1 MDWGCHRSSVPRCC
15 CQSIPW
21 GWDVWGSPS
30 DASDCCRVTLPHL
43 QRQILWSIQFFFRL
57 WDRHPCAR
65 ARKWAVTYRLPLGI
79 FQPAVKIA
87 DKKKEMF
94 VNACSRH
101 LLLQWRGI
109 WRMKWM
115 CYTEH
120 HPELP
125 PWCNLKSI
133 PRLLVLSCENCCWEH
148 IMLCVLNFKRLQHG
162 ERSLCVL

>member
-101 LLLQWRGI
+101 FSCSGVAFGEWNECVIPNIILSFPRDVTWRVFPG
-109 WRMKWM
+109 
-115 CYTEH
+115 C
-120 HPELP
+120 L
-125 PWCNLKSI
+125 
-133 PRLLVLSCENCCWEH
+133 CWA
-148 IMLCVLNFKRLQHG
+148 VRTVAG
-162 ERSLCVL
+162 ST

>member
-1 MDWGCHRSSVPRCC
+1 MDWGCHRSSVPCCC

-21 GWDVWGSPS
+21 GRDVWGSPS

-65 ARKWAVTYRLPLGI
+65 ARKWAVTYWLPLGL

-87 DKKKEMF
+87 DKKK
-94 VNACSRH
+94 CSWT
-101 LLLQWRGI
+101 LAVDIFSCSGVAFGEWNECVIPNIILSF
-109 WRMKWM
+109 
-115 CYTEH
+115 
-120 HPELP
+120 P

-133 PRLLVLSCENCCWEH
+133 PRLRVLSCENCCWEH
-148 IMLCVLNFKRLQHG
+148 VMLCVLNFKWLQHG